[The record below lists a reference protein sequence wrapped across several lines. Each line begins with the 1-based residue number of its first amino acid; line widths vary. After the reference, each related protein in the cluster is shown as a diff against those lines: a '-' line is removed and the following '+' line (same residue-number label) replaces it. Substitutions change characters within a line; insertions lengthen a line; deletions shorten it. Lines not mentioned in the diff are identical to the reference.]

1 MVRKLDLLQN
11 DLDPTR
17 DKRFPDND
25 GSVSTPRILDPF
37 RFLIISLA
45 GWKNQLQLQVIDPPK
60 GEPSLTRTA

>member
-37 RFLIISLA
+37 GS
-45 GWKNQLQLQVIDPPK
+45 
-60 GEPSLTRTA
+60 S